1 MLELPQR
8 ARRDG
13 PIRFFFD
20 ESALGIG
27 QVMAAARS
35 DCVFPGHPRSP
46 IGKGTHDVDWV
57 PEASSRGWIVVARDK
72 KIRSRPAEW
81 AVLAAYPLR
90 MLVLT
95 TVGNLDVWEQLRVL
109 VARWDRIEELSTT
122 PAPWVYAVTKN
133 GLREMEYP
141 RL

>member
-1 MLELPQR
+1 
-8 ARRDG
+8 
-13 PIRFFFD
+13 
-20 ESALGIG
+20 
-27 QVMAAARS
+27 MAAARS

-46 IGKGTHDVDWV
+46 IERGTHDVDWV

-95 TVGNLDVWEQLRVL
+95 TVGNLDVWEQLRVF

-122 PAPWVYAVTKN
+122 PAPWVYAVTKS

>member
-1 MLELPQR
+1 VPDLPRR

-57 PEASSRGWIVVARDK
+57 PEASSRGWIGVSRDK

-81 AVLAAYPLR
+81 AVLAAHPLR

-95 TVGNLDVWEQLRVL
+95 TVGNLDVWEQLRVF

-122 PAPWVYAVTKN
+122 PAPWVHAVTKN